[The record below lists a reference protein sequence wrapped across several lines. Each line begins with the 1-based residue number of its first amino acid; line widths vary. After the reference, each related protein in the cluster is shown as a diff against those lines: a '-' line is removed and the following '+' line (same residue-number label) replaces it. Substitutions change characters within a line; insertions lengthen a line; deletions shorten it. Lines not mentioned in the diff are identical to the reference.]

1 MEQAGTR
8 RTTRQIGI
16 GALKV
21 GGDAAVVV
29 QSMCATRTVDIDQTV
44 AQTHQLA
51 RAGAGIVRIA
61 LDNEKEVPA
70 LKEIRA
76 QTRGIVLS
84 VDLQENYRIAGKVGP
99 HVDKIRYNPGHL
111 HHIEKAKSI
120 PNKVR
125 WLVEVA
131 REHNLAIRIGVNC
144 GSVAPAFLDKY
155 PGDQLSALVE
165 SAVYHCEL
173 MEDRKSVV

>member
-1 MEQAGTR
+1 MTEQVTTR
-8 RTTRQIGI
+8 STRQIDI
-16 GALKV
+16 GSLKV
-21 GGDAAVVV
+21 GGGAPVVV

-76 QTRGIVLS
+76 QTPGINLS
-84 VDLQENYRIAGKVGP
+84 VDLQENYRIADKVAP

-111 HHIEKAKSI
+111 HHIEKS
-120 PNKVR
+120 
-125 WLVEVA
+125 
-131 REHNLAIRIGVNC
+131 
-144 GSVAPAFLDKY
+144 
-155 PGDQLSALVE
+155 
-165 SAVYHCEL
+165 
-173 MEDRKSVV
+173 

>member
-1 MEQAGTR
+1 MEQAGTGG
-8 RTTRQIGI
+8 TTREIGI

-21 GGDAAVVV
+21 GGGASVVV

-76 QTRGIVLS
+76 QTRAIVLS
-84 VDLQENYRIAGKVGP
+84 VDLHENSRIAGKVGP
-99 HVDKIRYNPGHL
+99 HVHKIRYTPGHL
-111 HHIEKAKSI
+111 HPIEKSKSSPAKI
-120 PNKVR
+120 
-125 WLVEVA
+125 
-131 REHNLAIRIGVNC
+131 
-144 GSVAPAFLDKY
+144 
-155 PGDQLSALVE
+155 
-165 SAVYHCEL
+165 
-173 MEDRKSVV
+173 

>member
-8 RTTRQIGI
+8 RTTRQIEI
-16 GALKV
+16 GTLKI
-21 GGDAAVVV
+21 GGDAPVVV

-111 HHIEKAKSI
+111 HHIEKSK
-120 PNKVR
+120 
-125 WLVEVA
+125 
-131 REHNLAIRIGVNC
+131 
-144 GSVAPAFLDKY
+144 SVAQKGGLLGGGA
-155 PGDQLSALVE
+155 GD
-165 SAVYHCEL
+165 H
-173 MEDRKSVV
+173 KPP

>member
-8 RTTRQIGI
+8 RPTRKMEG
-16 GALKV
+16 GPLKI
-21 GGDAAVVV
+21 GGDTPVVV

-84 VDLQENYRIAGKVGP
+84 VDLQENHRIAGKGVP
-99 HVDKIRYNPGHL
+99 PV
-111 HHIEKAKSI
+111 EK
-120 PNKVR
+120 
-125 WLVEVA
+125 
-131 REHNLAIRIGVNC
+131 
-144 GSVAPAFLDKY
+144 
-155 PGDQLSALVE
+155 
-165 SAVYHCEL
+165 
-173 MEDRKSVV
+173 